1 MTKLFTID
9 EVKKLVTLD
18 DVLQSVEKTFAGL
31 ADGTVINPAKVTLDL
46 GETAPYPPYEG
57 FFNAMP
63 AYIGTQDIAGIKWV
77 GGIAGERKK
86 AGLPFL
92 CGIIVLADPK
102 LGKFLA
108 VMDGAY
114 ITELRTGAQT
124 AIALKYI
131 FPKKKQIQIG
141 LYGADASAK
150 IQIQSVAKC
159 FEIQELRVYDDDFT
173 LSQKFQQEIQDIVN
187 GKIILCNHPKQ
198 ACCGD
203 AVIASKTWK
212 GGGGLIQEEWIDPGT
227 VVFPLG
233 ATAKMENEAIIQA
246 DFIIVDHI
254 QQALHRGALKEL
266 HEQGKIG
273 AEHITTTIGELVNG
287 TATLSDIEN
296 KRIVCVPL
304 GTGAMDIAIADD
316 FYQKAVRKGMGTE
329 FDITGE

>member
-18 DVLQSVEKTFAGL
+18 GVLQSVEKTFAGL

-131 FPKKKQIQIG
+131 LPNKKQIKVG
-141 LYGADASAK
+141 LYGADTSAK

-159 FEIQELRVYDDDFT
+159 FEIQELRVYDDDFA
-173 LSQKFQQEIQDIVN
+173 LSQKFQKEMQTIVK
-187 GKIILCNHPKQ
+187 GQIILCDHPKQ

-203 AVIASKTWK
+203 TVIASKPWK
-212 GGGGLIQEEWIDPGT
+212 GGLIQAEWIEPGT

-233 ATAKMENEAIIQA
+233 ATAKMENEAIIQS
-246 DFIIVDHI
+246 DCIIVDHI

-266 HEQGKIG
+266 HEQGKIRQ
-273 AEHITTTIGELVNG
+273 EHITTTIGELVNG
-287 TATLSDIEN
+287 TAVLDDIKN
-296 KRIVCVPL
+296 KRIVCVPI